1 MVAIRKLIKTKKH
14 PPQPTKAVEG
24 VCCILNPTPVSG
36 RNGVRVRWVTSRELS
51 ITQKVAPELTSA
63 TNHEKNVRLLVIRVY
78 NVTVTYA
85 IEKRP

>member
-1 MVAIRKLIKTKKH
+1 M
-14 PPQPTKAVEG
+14 
-24 VCCILNPTPVSG
+24 SG

-85 IEKRP
+85 IEKKTLAWARGLYFNLFMLVD

>member
-1 MVAIRKLIKTKKH
+1 M
-14 PPQPTKAVEG
+14 
-24 VCCILNPTPVSG
+24 SG

-85 IEKRP
+85 TKKTTGEFILRWTFCMINLLIEGH

>member
-1 MVAIRKLIKTKKH
+1 M
-14 PPQPTKAVEG
+14 
-24 VCCILNPTPVSG
+24 SG

-85 IEKRP
+85 IEKKTLALARVFKLYEIIRSNTSIG